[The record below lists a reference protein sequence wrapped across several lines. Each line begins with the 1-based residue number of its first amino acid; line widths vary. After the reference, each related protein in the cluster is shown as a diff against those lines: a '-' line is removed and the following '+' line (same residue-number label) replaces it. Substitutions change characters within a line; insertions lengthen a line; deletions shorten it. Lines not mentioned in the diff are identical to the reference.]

1 MQPSVIFLVS
11 SIPIQKGYSSVIR
24 KAVKV
29 SRFDLQELRGPWPE
43 DPVAMERALKLLK
56 IKEGKHGRCRRHMVV
71 TNSKNRI
78 FIQTFVLVLNDS

>member
-29 SRFDLQELRGPWPE
+29 SRFDLQERRGPWPE

-56 IKEGKHGRCRRHMVV
+56 LKKENMVV
-71 TNSKNRI
+71 VVVIWSSQTARI
-78 FIQTFVLVLNDS
+78 AYLFKLLSLF